1 MSQISKR
8 SKDGRSQRL
17 PLANNLPADN
27 AADEGRAEH
36 GAHNGRGWPWRQG
49 FGSGRLGTGLLP
61 AGPFRALFAALRAVE
76 ILRTTASVRL
86 DGWARHRAIRTEH
99 ATIARK
105 RFEAFATS
113 FAVIEKLAR
122 VGRHGF
128 RGLMSTPWTGQR
140 RFHNQVWL
148 FIHCR
153 AAKLASNISTMTRI
167 RMTKPF
173 LPKYPGIRA
182 SFGCFL
188 DVFGLSAFAHC
199 LKSITLPVQSLSV
212 GGS

>member
-1 MSQISKR
+1 M
-8 SKDGRSQRL
+8 
-17 PLANNLPADN
+17 
-27 AADEGRAEH
+27 
-36 GAHNGRGWPWRQG
+36 
-49 FGSGRLGTGLLP
+49 
-61 AGPFRALFAALRAVE
+61 
-76 ILRTTASVRL
+76 ASRVWL
-86 DGWARHRAIRTEH
+86 DGGVSAPIFRQRSCEPHASSACTGGTARSRTNK
-99 ATIARK
+99 TRSNRL
-105 RFEAFATS
+105 RFQALAAPL
-113 FAVIEKLAR
+113 AVIEKLAR